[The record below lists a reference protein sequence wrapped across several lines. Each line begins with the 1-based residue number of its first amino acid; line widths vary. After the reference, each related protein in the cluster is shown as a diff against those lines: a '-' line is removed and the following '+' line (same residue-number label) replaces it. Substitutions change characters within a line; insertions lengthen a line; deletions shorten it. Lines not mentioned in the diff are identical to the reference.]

1 MRMPQICIPAVLVL
15 FAGCTGRNLPQTFP
29 VTGVVT
35 HKGKPVEGAAVTLVP
50 SGENGRSAGGET
62 DVDGKFSVR
71 TYISPQDQ
79 PEGAVPG
86 EYTITVTKLEK
97 RELPEGMKPEE
108 AIRVFRD
115 MGPPKQLLP
124 KNYAS
129 PNTSPLKV
137 TIADLAPDPLT
148 LDLVK

>member
-1 MRMPQICIPAVLVL
+1 MRMPIMCLPVALVL
-15 FAGCTGRNLPQTFP
+15 LAGCSGSNLPKTYP

-35 HKGKPVEGAAVTLVP
+35 YNGKPVEGAAVTLIP
-50 SGENGRSAGGET
+50 SNDNGRSAGGET
-62 DVDGKFSVR
+62 DVNGKFSVK
-71 TYISPQDQ
+71 TYLSPQDQ
-79 PEGAVPG
+79 PEGAVAG

-108 AIRVFRD
+108 AIKVFRD

-124 KNYAS
+124 KQYGS
-129 PNTSPLKV
+129 PNTSELKV
-137 TIADLAPDPLT
+137 TITDTAPEPLT

>member
-1 MRMPQICIPAVLVL
+1 MRIPLLCIPTILVVLT
-15 FAGCTGRNLPQTFP
+15 GCSGSNLPATYP
-29 VTGVVT
+29 VTGTVT
-35 HKGKPVEGAAVTLVP
+35 YNGKPVEGAAVTLVP

-62 DVDGKFSVR
+62 NVEGKFSVK

-79 PEGAVPG
+79 PEGAVSG
-86 EYTITVTKLEK
+86 EYTITVSKLEK

-124 KNYAS
+124 KQYGS
-129 PNTSPLKV
+129 PNTSKLKV
-137 TIADLAPDPLT
+137 TITDTAPEPLT
-148 LDLVK
+148 LDLAK